1 MLLNRKLRTLQKQAV
16 YVTTWQAVDTLQ
28 GSGLWY
34 YLVICLGYHKV
45 SRGHFECKLCIL
57 LFDKRRKLRK

>member
-28 GSGLWY
+28 GSGL
-34 YLVICLGYHKV
+34 
-45 SRGHFECKLCIL
+45 
-57 LFDKRRKLRK
+57 